1 MARAKLKTED
11 IRKVKMY
18 LFLTDGEIDFEAGK
32 WYLEGAEF
40 KILHSVKDLSDYVTK
55 KLDEMKDG
63 YTEDEWQTAETEA
76 IKSRFHLKGES
87 DRMDMRRCR
96 YGFTGKERS

>member
-40 KILHSVKDLSDYVTK
+40 KILHSTQDLTNYIAK
-55 KLDEMKDG
+55 KLDDMKDS
-63 YTEDEWQTAETEA
+63 YTEEEWNKAEAEA
-76 IKSRFHLKGES
+76 IKSRFHLKSES
-87 DRMDMRRCR
+87 DRMDMRRYR